1 MARQVVDQALGA
13 HRACVDRDKTC
24 ERVSSSGTHSGREGH
39 IWQSPCLIEEERLRG
54 KINLGRV
61 VLGGLV
67 AGVIVDVV
75 EYVINNIVL
84 AEQWHSLTAAKKMPT
99 LGIPEAVAFD
109 IIGLIIGLAAVWTY
123 AAIRPRFGAG
133 PRTAVIAGLLTWI
146 TAYVLN
152 DLAPLIFGTF
162 GLTMF
167 SIQIAAGSSR
177 SLWRRS

>member
-1 MARQVVDQALGA
+1 M
-13 HRACVDRDKTC
+13 
-24 ERVSSSGTHSGREGH
+24 
-39 IWQSPCLIEEERLRG
+39 G

-75 EYVINNIVL
+75 EYVVNNIVL

-99 LGIPEAVAFD
+99 LGISETVAFD
-109 IIGLIIGLAAVWTY
+109 IIGLVIGLAAVWTY

-167 SIQIAAGSSR
+167 SIQIAAG
-177 SLWRRS
+177 LVEIIVATVIGAFLYKEKVAKKVV